1 MKHFVLLLGAILPQ
15 PARAGSKIC
24 QEGFNHL
31 LITLMKVMKSI
42 AEGPDSILAST
53 GEKPG

>member
-1 MKHFVLLLGAILPQ
+1 MKHFVLLLGTILPQ
-15 PARAGSKIC
+15 PALAGSKIC

-31 LITLMKVMKSI
+31 LITLMKVLKSI